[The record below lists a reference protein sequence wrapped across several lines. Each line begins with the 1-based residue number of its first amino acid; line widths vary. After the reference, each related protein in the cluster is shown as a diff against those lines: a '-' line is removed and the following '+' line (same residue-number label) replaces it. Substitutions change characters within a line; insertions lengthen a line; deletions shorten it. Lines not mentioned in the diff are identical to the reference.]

1 MTLLEALELEGLDDQ
16 YPLNE
21 EGLIEMSLGD
31 RMKVYES
38 ASERISRFSDSSW
51 VVLRLDGRSFSRY
64 TSGLEKPFDK
74 NLQNAFEYAAL
85 KLAADIGGL
94 VQAIYGQ
101 SDEVSI
107 FLRPS
112 RGDEV
117 KSQRW
122 FGGVQRKL
130 LSVSSSVFSNHFNHP
145 DSFNPHV
152 GKILAAFDCRAL
164 ELEDDEVINYL
175 IWRQND
181 CRRNGILNN
190 ARYYYSQNQI
200 HGKSTAELL
209 DILSREDRIYSGSLS
224 HTIFHGWMYA
234 LHSGDERDSLMK
246 IDYGESF
253 TFPYGSFK
261 DVKDELREM
270 FGIFEREKI
279 ISTP

>member
-1 MTLLEALELEGLDDQ
+1 MTLLEALELEGLDDRF
-16 YPLNE
+16 PPNE
-21 EGLIEMSLGD
+21 EGLIEMSLGN
-31 RMKVYES
+31 RMKVYEA
-38 ASERISRFSDSSW
+38 ASERIPRFSDSSW

-74 NLQNAFEYAAL
+74 NLQHAFEYAAL

-107 FLRPS
+107 FLRPT
-112 RGDEV
+112 RGDSR
-117 KSQRW
+117 SQRW
-122 FGGVQRKL
+122 FGGQQRKL
-130 LSVSSSVFSNHFNHP
+130 LSVAASVFSNYFNHP

-152 GKILAAFDCRAL
+152 GKILATFDCRAL
-164 ELEDDEVINYL
+164 ELEDDEVLNYL

-190 ARYYYSQNQI
+190 ARYYYSQKQI

-209 DILSREDRIYSGSLS
+209 DILVRENRIYSGSLL

-234 LHSGDERDSLMK
+234 LKSGDERDTLMK
-246 IDYGESF
+246 IDYKESF
-253 TFPYGSFK
+253 TSPYGSFR

-270 FGIFEREKI
+270 FGIFEKEI
-279 ISTP
+279 ISPA